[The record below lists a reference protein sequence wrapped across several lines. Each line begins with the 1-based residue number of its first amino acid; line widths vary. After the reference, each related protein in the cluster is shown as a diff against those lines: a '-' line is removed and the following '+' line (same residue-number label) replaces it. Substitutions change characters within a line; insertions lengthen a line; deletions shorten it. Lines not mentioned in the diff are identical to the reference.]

1 MRGKSMARLYDTD
14 MAAWSEKTAQLLI
27 EGRHDE
33 LDLDALIEEI
43 LGLGKAERDAIESHL
58 YQLLYH
64 LLKLAYGNALDV
76 ERAGRGWRLSVNEA
90 RRGMRRRLQK
100 SPSLAGYPLEVLDA
114 EYEDARRQAAQA
126 LLIPIENLPE
136 PCPWAIEQVLD
147 AEFWPYNET
156 NVAKP

>member
-64 LLKLAYGNALDV
+64 LL
-76 ERAGRGWRLSVNEA
+76 
-90 RRGMRRRLQK
+90 
-100 SPSLAGYPLEVLDA
+100 
-114 EYEDARRQAAQA
+114 
-126 LLIPIENLPE
+126 
-136 PCPWAIEQVLD
+136 
-147 AEFWPYNET
+147 
-156 NVAKP
+156 

>member
-1 MRGKSMARLYDTD
+1 MARLYDTD
-14 MAAWSEKTAQLLI
+14 LAAWSEKTAQLLA

-64 LLKLAYGNALDV
+64 LLKLGYGSALDV

-90 RRGMRRRLQK
+90 RRGIRRRLQK
-100 SPSLAGYPLEVLDA
+100 SPSLAGYPLEIMGV
-114 EYEDARRQAAQA
+114 EYEDARRQAAEA
-126 LLIPIENLPE
+126 LSILMENLPAQ
-136 PCPWAIEQVLD
+136 CPWTFEQILD
-147 AEFWPYNET
+147 AAFWPQRGT
-156 NVAKP
+156 QP